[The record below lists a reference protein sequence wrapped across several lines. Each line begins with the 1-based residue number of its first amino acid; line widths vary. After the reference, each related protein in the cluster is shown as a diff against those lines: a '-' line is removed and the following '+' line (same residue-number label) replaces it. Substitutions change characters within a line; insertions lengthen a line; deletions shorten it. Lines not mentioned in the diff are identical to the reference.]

1 MINFPNGYIIE
12 TAKPQDAF
20 LVYGELNNTG
30 FVAKGFRLNVPN
42 LSHSGWGQKNEL
54 FLHLQSY
61 LARLDSG
68 RRIQFR
74 YKRDSNYR
82 RILDKYDAD
91 TECFSDLPFAREFR
105 NRISAQFRKEMENH
119 ELRREYLTLYLSRPA
134 KEFISGALDVNSEKA
149 MNAFAEKVTG
159 CFESEFLLLKSAFTF
174 PVEKLTALELFEE
187 FFSSVNK
194 SITSDA
200 VDFEKL
206 FTPNFAEIYQNEYS
220 AVDHSGIDRNSQT
233 VTDRGYGMYGDGM
246 YHNILTLKQ
255 LPSFELTPFYG
266 NVMLDGDAG
275 NFSVTVNMRPL
286 NKVKTIEKLEARQ
299 AAAQRDLE
307 ADPSAIAYRSEVDA
321 FGKMIYRMG
330 AGEDVPFE
338 AEYLIHIWNRDLE
351 QLQQD
356 TEKIRIVAANL
367 QCSFM
372 LFDLTVQ
379 TEAQFLKTLPGNLYY
394 KKWDPLFTLHRSF
407 AAMIPFNSTF
417 LGCEDDFQALFHGDH
432 RNIICLN
439 GFFGGTPQHAASF
452 GQSGSGKSVNTLGEL
467 LQTFGF
473 YKKVVIIEEGASYL
487 MLTRI
492 FGGQFI
498 EIDLNNNQVLNYF
511 DTCGAP
517 LNASQM
523 DFVANFLTC
532 MCGRANDDEIIQDR
546 TAIISHYVT
555 RIYDAAWQEWWN
567 KNTAL
572 RSDIARK
579 AMTMEWMLPRQPS
592 GRNTLLDC
600 FTDFSETMSKDI
612 TELHPEELLIFNY
625 FHSISNEK
633 ITEYIVENSAVLRD
647 VSYAYMK
654 PEDMPYH
661 SQIVEMIRSTPDP
674 VHRREDTNRIATRLA
689 QYTVESGR
697 GGLFDGVTNID
708 LSARLIHFEIGKM
721 ANASENFKA
730 MIGMVIGN
738 LVRNQIVNLPRTAW
752 KLYIFEE
759 APRFLRIPGA
769 ADIMKQSYAQFRKF
783 NCRAWT
789 ITQEAGQLV
798 SADGVADII
807 MGQSKQYYFLK
818 NKDKGNMAFFR
829 RFAALSEDTVE
840 DIMTFPS
847 PEHIPGKKY
856 SSFAYYVDN
865 GEYPLVGV
873 VRHYADPLTIAIA
886 STSGNAFTKREEEC
900 RRLRIL
906 YPQLDEGALLIEYL
920 NRQKIDNP
928 PLQLLR
934 QIIKDH
940 DYSLLEKLH
949 EALIR
954 QSMIYAGFTPAE
966 IQDRISMEQQKFL
979 N

>member
-1 MINFPNGYIIE
+1 
-12 TAKPQDAF
+12 
-20 LVYGELNNTG
+20 
-30 FVAKGFRLNVPN
+30 
-42 LSHSGWGQKNEL
+42 
-54 FLHLQSY
+54 
-61 LARLDSG
+61 
-68 RRIQFR
+68 
-74 YKRDSNYR
+74 
-82 RILDKYDAD
+82 
-91 TECFSDLPFAREFR
+91 
-105 NRISAQFRKEMENH
+105 
-119 ELRREYLTLYLSRPA
+119 
-134 KEFISGALDVNSEKA
+134 
-149 MNAFAEKVTG
+149 
-159 CFESEFLLLKSAFTF
+159 
-174 PVEKLTALELFEE
+174 
-187 FFSSVNK
+187 
-194 SITSDA
+194 
-200 VDFEKL
+200 
-206 FTPNFAEIYQNEYS
+206 
-220 AVDHSGIDRNSQT
+220 
-233 VTDRGYGMYGDGM
+233 
-246 YHNILTLKQ
+246 
-255 LPSFELTPFYG
+255 
-266 NVMLDGDAG
+266 
-275 NFSVTVNMRPL
+275 
-286 NKVKTIEKLEARQ
+286 
-299 AAAQRDLE
+299 
-307 ADPSAIAYRSEVDA
+307 
-321 FGKMIYRMG
+321 MIYRMG

-356 TEKIRIVAANL
+356 TEKLRIVAANL

-432 RNIICLN
+432 RNIVCLN
-439 GFFGGTPQHAASF
+439 GFFGETPQHAASF

-498 EIDLNNNQVLNYF
+498 EIDFNNNQVLNYF

-567 KNTAL
+567 KNIAL

-579 AMTMEWMLPRQPS
+579 AMTLEWMLPRQPS

-654 PEDMPYH
+654 SEDMPYH

-818 NKDKGNMAFFR
+818 NKDKGNMEFFR

-856 SSFAYYVDN
+856 SSFVYYVDN
-865 GEYPLVGV
+865 GEYPLIGV

-920 NRQKIDNP
+920 NRQKIDNL

-966 IQDRISMEQQKFL
+966 IKDRIFMEQQKHL